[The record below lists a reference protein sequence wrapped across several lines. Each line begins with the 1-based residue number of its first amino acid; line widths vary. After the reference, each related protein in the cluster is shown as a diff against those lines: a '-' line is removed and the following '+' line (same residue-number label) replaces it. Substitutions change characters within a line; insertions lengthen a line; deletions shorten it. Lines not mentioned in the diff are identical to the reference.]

1 MVSLQMKKWLEKK
14 HFWKLRNLTNI
25 TTTNSNVYP
34 TKSLFPWKHFLLKG
48 IQQSRL
54 AIEMMIFKET

>member
-1 MVSLQMKKWLEKK
+1 MIEKKK

-25 TTTNSNVYP
+25 TATNSNAYP
-34 TKSLFPWKHFLLKG
+34 TKSLFPWKHFLSKG